1 MPLTYESSEVR
12 KSYSDVLGSKLR
24 PYQLTQWLLMVLS
37 HLVR

>member
-12 KSYSDVLGSKLR
+12 TVTYLEVR
-24 PYQLTQWLLMVLS
+24 PYQLTQWLLLVLS